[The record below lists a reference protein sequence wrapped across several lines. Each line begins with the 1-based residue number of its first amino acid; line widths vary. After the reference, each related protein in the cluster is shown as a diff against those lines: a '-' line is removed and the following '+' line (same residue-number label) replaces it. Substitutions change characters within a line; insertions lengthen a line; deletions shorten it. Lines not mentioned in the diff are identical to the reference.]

1 MRCEQARKHMSLMLD
16 EVLTQEQ
23 RMELE
28 QHLRECVGCRAEW
41 RLLKTVQHAMTTTV
55 PAPLPYDLV
64 PVVMERVRAI
74 EREKL
79 PRRLWLPLA
88 GRWRWLAL
96 AAAPVLLTL
105 AFLATHLW
113 QSSSATA
120 TPPPSVYWSAHA
132 TNAAV
137 VTIAPETAPISLAL
151 SSLPYA
157 GDE

>member
-1 MRCEQARKHMSLMLD
+1 MRCEQARKLMSLMLD

-23 RMELE
+23 RMKLE

-41 RLLKTVQHAMTTTV
+41 RLLKTVQQAMATTA

-79 PRRLWLPLA
+79 SRRFWLPLT

-105 AFLATHLW
+105 AFLGTHLW
-113 QSSSATA
+113 RSSSA

-132 TNAAV
+132 SNAAA

-151 SSLPYA
+151 ASLSYA
-157 GDE
+157 GDEE